1 MKIFANNRQASKY
14 QVETTCLNAWL
25 LQQSVLIHSEIVKE
39 LEGTFYFML
48 CMSMS
53 ILENSN
59 RDPDQESFVLTVQF
73 TIQTPPNWTVNWLRA
88 DDWLQELLQCSQY
101 TVQYSTQYSRGFY
114 KKSVSWL
121 PGASFPDHMLS
132 HSSPAFLAL
141 LLDRMSHLVEVAR
154 VKCHP
159 ANRIYFSNK
168 NLL

>member
-53 ILENSN
+53 ILENFN

-73 TIQTPPNWTVNWLRA
+73 RRPLI
-88 DDWLQELLQCSQY
+88 ELWIGCELTTDCRSY
-101 TVQYSTQYSRGFY
+101 YSVHSTQYSTVHSTAEYSTRRVCHGCQVPR
-114 KKSVSWL
+114 SPITCCHTVPQPS
-121 PGASFPDHMLS
+121 S
-132 HSSPAFLAL
+132 HCCWMGWA
-141 LLDRMSHLVEVAR
+141 
-154 VKCHP
+154 
-159 ANRIYFSNK
+159 IW
-168 NLL
+168 

>member
-101 TVQYSTQYSRGFY
+101 TVQQRILQEECVMVARCLVPRSHAVTQF
-114 KKSVSWL
+114 
-121 PGASFPDHMLS
+121 
-132 HSSPAFLAL
+132 PAFLAL
-141 LLDRMSHLVEVAR
+141 LLDGMSHLIEVAR

>member
-14 QVETTCLNAWL
+14 QVETTCLINAWL

-88 DDWLQELLQCSQY
+88 DDWLQEVLQCSQY
-101 TVQYSTQYSRGFY
+101 TVQYSTQYSREFY

-132 HSSPAFLAL
+132 HSSQPS
-141 LLDRMSHLVEVAR
+141 SHCCWIEWA
-154 VKCHP
+154 
-159 ANRIYFSNK
+159 IW
-168 NLL
+168 